1 MQESG
6 GHAHHHMRGDSGGM
20 VMNENLDR
28 LPRDC
33 EAISEDV
40 QFEIKA
46 GNEYASAFPDA
57 IFSYDQQALHAPP
70 CSRVTVTFHNQD
82 DVRHQWMLHG
92 LPRYLYPGGMFHI
105 EANGKTTVSG
115 SFIVPSD
122 DRTYLVH
129 CDLAQHM
136 EKGMKAQLVVGK
148 GSGNLWSVP
157 GVSADFR
164 ADDYLTPGAGV
175 WIVAALTVGVV
186 VAKLIA
192 NRLGQ
197 D

>member
-1 MQESG
+1 MQAAHDHSQ
-6 GHAHHHMRGDSGGM
+6 HASRSQAGGM

-33 EAISEDV
+33 EEISADV
-40 QFEIKA
+40 ALEIS
-46 GNEYASAFPDA
+46 GGDEYADDFPGSM
-57 IFSYDQQALHAPP
+57 FSYDQQVMKVPP
-70 CSRVTVTFHNQD
+70 CSRVTVTFENID
-82 DVRHQWMLHG
+82 DVRHQWMIHG

-105 EANGKTTVSG
+105 EANGKSTVTG
-115 SFIVPSD
+115 GFIVPSD

-148 GSGNLWSVP
+148 GSGDLWSIP

-164 ADDYLTPGAGV
+164 PDDYLPSGSV
-175 WIVAALTVGVV
+175 LWVAA
-186 VAKLIA
+186 AFLIGA
-192 NRLGQ
+192 LAARIFTRS
-197 D
+197 